1 MGDAAAARMLASF
14 TLAGFVSTE
23 TKDLKAI
30 APPHS
35 TGPVVASRLGDAVH
49 TNNTERAVQLLLTA
63 AMHGDARACLSL
75 SNRYRFGRGTP
86 QSQEAAAWYAKCAAA
101 IAKDEFHT
109 PGEQTFVE
117 LNRITDETVA
127 DGTVDD
133 NQRGDEDAQLQAQMQ
148 RAEEGDIEA
157 CVASGDLLYWG
168 ARGFQRDHERARR
181 FFKVAADADH
191 AHARCLYASMLL
203 RGEGGD
209 TNHAEAVRQYE
220 VAAAAGSAK
229 ALNGLGYEYFYG
241 NHLQKNATKA
251 YGYFAEAARL
261 DADGDSNF
269 NAAHCLAH
277 GIGVEKN
284 VKEAARLYERAATRH
299 GHFDAA
305 FEIALV
311 KHEGS
316 GRTGRDVNR
325 AREFFE
331 ACARAGWAARDVRAG
346 FDAYLRGDPGRAL
359 LWYAEAAETGTD
371 VAAAN
376 AAWLL
381 DRDSEVRA
389 LVGNTMPLAVRF
401 HRLASTLDGG
411 GDGYA
416 ALGDAVLNGALV
428 VPPGVDE
435 GRAVS
440 DDTISRLLETRHA
453 RALSYYSRA
462 AQKGSARGAFAA
474 ARVRSKGAPG
484 VPRDRKLA
492 HKLFDDALKAD
503 PERMRW
509 PVFLARAQLR
519 CEEFWDDLRGSS
531 PRRRGASRTWLS
543 VGVAVLVVVVSVVRA
558 VASSGGAAP
567 VPEVVPPAAPVA
579 VEGS

>member
-1 MGDAAAARMLASF
+1 
-14 TLAGFVSTE
+14 
-23 TKDLKAI
+23 
-30 APPHS
+30 
-35 TGPVVASRLGDAVH
+35 
-49 TNNTERAVQLLLTA
+49 
-63 AMHGDARACLSL
+63 
-75 SNRYRFGRGTP
+75 
-86 QSQEAAAWYAKCAAA
+86 
-101 IAKDEFHT
+101 
-109 PGEQTFVE
+109 
-117 LNRITDETVA
+117 
-127 DGTVDD
+127 
-133 NQRGDEDAQLQAQMQ
+133 
-148 RAEEGDIEA
+148 
-157 CVASGDLLYWG
+157 
-168 ARGFQRDHERARR
+168 
-181 FFKVAADADH
+181 
-191 AHARCLYASMLL
+191 MLL

-209 TNHAEAVRQYE
+209 TDHGEAVRQYE

-241 NHLQKNATKA
+241 NHLQKNSTKA

-305 FEIALV
+305 YEIALV
-311 KHEGS
+311 KHGGS

-346 FDAYLRGDPGRAL
+346 FDAYLRGDAGRAL

-381 DRDSEVRA
+381 DRDTEVRA
-389 LVGNTMPLAVRF
+389 LVGSKTMPLAIRF
-401 HRLASTLDGG
+401 HRLASSLEGG

-416 ALGDAVLNGALV
+416 ALGDAVLNGVLV

-492 HKLFDDALKAD
+492 HKLFDDALQAD

-519 CEEFWDDLRGSS
+519 LEEVWDGFSSSS
-531 PRRRGASRTWLS
+531 PRRSRGNMRLS
-543 VGVAVLVVVVSVVRA
+543 IGVAVLVVVVSVVRA
-558 VASSGGAAP
+558 VASSSGAAP
-567 VPEVVPPAAPVA
+567 VVVPEAAVPPSTTPVA
-579 VEGS
+579 VEPES